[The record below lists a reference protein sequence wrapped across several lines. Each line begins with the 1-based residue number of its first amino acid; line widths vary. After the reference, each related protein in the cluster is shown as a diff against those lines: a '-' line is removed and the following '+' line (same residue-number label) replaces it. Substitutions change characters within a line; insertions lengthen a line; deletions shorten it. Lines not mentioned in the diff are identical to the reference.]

1 MNILVLGKPGAGK
14 GSVAE
19 VIKEK
24 TDIIHLSTGDIF
36 RKEIAQKTELGILA
50 KSFIDKG
57 NLVPDEITNEI
68 INNILKKDPSKSYLF
83 DGYPRTVNQ
92 AVSLKKAMKALGM
105 GLDGVFD
112 LEISDELVIERL
124 TSRRVCKKCSMI
136 YNTRNHNPKVP
147 GVCDNCGG
155 EIIQRD
161 DDKIDSI
168 KARLVVYE
176 NQTKPLIEYYDSEKI
191 LYKVDGSKDAIDCY
205 YSIMEILNAKK

>member
-24 TDIIHLSTGDIF
+24 SEITHLSTGEIF
-36 RKEIAQKTELGILA
+36 RKEIREKTELGILA
-50 KSFIDKG
+50 KSYIDKG
-57 NLVPDEITNEI
+57 QLVPDEVTNEI
-68 INNILKKDPSKSYLF
+68 IRSILKKDPTKSYLF

-92 AVSLKKAMKALGM
+92 AIFLKDAMAKLGM
-105 GLDGVFD
+105 TLDGVFD
-112 LEISDELVIERL
+112 LELGDEMVIERL

-136 YNTRNHNPKVP
+136 YNTRNHNPKVE
-147 GVCDNCGG
+147 GVCDVCGG

-161 DDKIDSI
+161 DDKIDAI

-176 NQTKPLIEYYDSEKI
+176 SQTKPLIEFYKNEGI
-191 LYKVDGSKDAIDCY
+191 LYKIDGYKDAIDCY
-205 YSIMEILNAKK
+205 YDIMEILNAK

>member
-24 TDIIHLSTGDIF
+24 RDITHLSTGEIF
-36 RKEIAQKTELGILA
+36 RKEIREKTELGILA

-68 INNILKKDPSKSYLF
+68 IKNILKKDPTKSYLF

-92 AVSLKKAMKALGM
+92 AIFLKGALKDLGM
-105 GLDGVFD
+105 SLDGVFD
-112 LEISDELVIERL
+112 LEVEDSLVIERL

-136 YNTRNHNPKVP
+136 YNTRNHNPKVE

-168 KARLVVYE
+168 KARLVVYQ
-176 NQTKPLIEYYDSEKI
+176 NQTKPLIEFYENEG
-191 LYKVDGSKDAIDCY
+191 LLHKVDGSKDAVDCY
-205 YSIMEILNAKK
+205 YDIMEILNA

>member
-19 VIKEK
+19 VIKERSN
-24 TDIIHLSTGDIF
+24 IIHLSTGEIF
-36 RKEIAQKTELGILA
+36 RKEIREATELGILA

-68 INNILKKDPSKSYLF
+68 IKNVLKKDPTKSYLF

-92 AVSLKKAMKALGM
+92 AVFLKSALKDLGM
-105 GLDGVFD
+105 SLDGVFD
-112 LEISDELVIERL
+112 LEVEDSLVIERL

-136 YNTRNHNPKVP
+136 YNTRNHNPKVE

-161 DDKIDSI
+161 DDKIESI
-168 KARLVVYE
+168 KERLVVYE
-176 NQTKPLIEYYDSEKI
+176 NQTKPLIEFYQNEGL

-205 YSIMEILNAKK
+205 YDIMEILNDK

>member
-136 YNTRNHNPKVP
+136 YNTRNHNPKVE
-147 GVCDNCGG
+147 GVCDVCGG

-161 DDKIDSI
+161 DDKIDAI
-168 KARLVVYE
+168 KPRLVVYE
-176 NQTKPLIEYYDSEKI
+176 SQTKPLIEFYKNEGI
-191 LYKVDGSKDAIDCY
+191 LYKIDGYKDAIDCY
-205 YSIMEILNAKK
+205 YDIMEILNAK

>member
-24 TDIIHLSTGDIF
+24 NDIIHLSTGDIF

-112 LEISDELVIERL
+112 LEITDELVIERL

-136 YNTRNHNPKVP
+136 YNTRNHNPKVE

>member
-24 TDIIHLSTGDIF
+24 TDIIHLSTGEIF

-136 YNTRNHNPKVP
+136 YNTRNHNPKVE